1 VTSVRWPNGDPI
13 PADGTVYT
21 LAIPSFT
28 NQGGD
33 SYRVF
38 LNNLQKGENEALD
51 ATVMLE
57 YIEFLGAGGFPALTP
72 SIEGRVTKCG
82 ASHPCT

>member
-1 VTSVRWPNGDPI
+1 VTKPDGTPI

-38 LNNLQKGENEALD
+38 LNNQQTGENEALD
-51 ATVMLE
+51 AFVMTE
-57 YIEFLGAGGFPALTP
+57 YIDFLGGGGFPELDPADWVD
-72 SIEGRVTKCG
+72 GRIVKCG
-82 ASHPCT
+82 AAHPCP